1 LELELEYYCVWA
13 LNNDQ
18 SVYGRLD
25 MDKLTHFDE
34 TGRSKM
40 VDVSDKEITLRE
52 AVASGVISMK
62 PDTFRMIMNK
72 EIVKGDVLEVAKIA
86 GIMAAKKTSEL
97 IPMCHPLEI
106 TNVEMFF
113 RPHEGESSIEI
124 ESKVKVRGRTGVE
137 MEALVAV
144 SAAALTI
151 YDMCKAVDKAMI
163 ISQVKL
169 MRKSGGK
176 SGIYQI

>member
-1 LELELEYYCVWA
+1 M
-13 LNNDQ
+13 
-18 SVYGRLD
+18 YGKLD

-34 TGRSKM
+34 MGRSRM
-40 VDVSDKEITLRE
+40 VDVSEKEITLRE

-106 TNVEMFF
+106 TNVEMLF
-113 RPHEGESSIEI
+113 RPDEGESSIEI
-124 ESKVKVRGRTGVE
+124 KSKVNVRGRTGVE

-144 SAAALTI
+144 STAALAI
-151 YDMCKAVDKAMI
+151 YDMCKAVDKGMV
-163 ISQVKL
+163 ISKVKL

-176 SGIYQI
+176 SGTYQI

>member
-1 LELELEYYCVWA
+1 
-13 LNNDQ
+13 
-18 SVYGRLD
+18 

-34 TGRSKM
+34 MGRSKM
-40 VDVSDKEITLRE
+40 VDVSEKKITLRE
-52 AVASGVISMK
+52 AVASGVVSMK
-62 PDTFRMIMNK
+62 PDTFRMIMHK

-113 RPHEGESSIEI
+113 RPHEGKSIIEI
-124 ESKVKVRGRTGVE
+124 ESKVRVRGRTGVE

-144 SAAALTI
+144 STAALAI
-151 YDMCKAVDKAMI
+151 YDMCKAVDKGMV

-169 MRKSGGK
+169 IRKSGGK
-176 SGIYQI
+176 SGTYRN